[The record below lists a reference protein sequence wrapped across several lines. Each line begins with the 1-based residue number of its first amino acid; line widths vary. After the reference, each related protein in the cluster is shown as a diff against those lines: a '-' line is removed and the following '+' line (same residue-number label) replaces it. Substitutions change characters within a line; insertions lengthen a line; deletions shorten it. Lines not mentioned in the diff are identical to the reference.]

1 MDSRLSDIVRRLEES
16 GGPDRDIDADIYIE
30 FNIPAERVG
39 RLDRRG
45 GCVGW
50 WPKDAPYESAV
61 DVPRYT
67 ASLDA
72 AIALVERMEHAYG
85 RKIICFHAAGQLMA
99 GDMDYDPRARPD
111 NSVTVGWCAHVA
123 FFDSRDANSTFGPDR
138 YSYARTPA
146 LAVLTALFRALEA
159 KETGNG

>member
-1 MDSRLSDIVRRLEES
+1 MRRAEIIERLEKAE
-16 GGPDRDIDADIYIE
+16 GFDRDIDADIYIE

-39 RLDRRG
+39 RLDRLG

-72 AIALVERMEHAYG
+72 AIALVERTLPGWRFAIERRANGMTLAWLTEEDDAPCIPAMHSKDCHALL
-85 RKIICFHAAGQLMA
+85 I
-99 GDMDYDPRARPD
+99 
-111 NSVTVGWCAHVA
+111 S
-123 FFDSRDANSTFGPDR
+123 
-138 YSYARTPA
+138 
-146 LAVLTALFRALEA
+146 LFRALEA
-159 KETGNG
+159 KEAGNG